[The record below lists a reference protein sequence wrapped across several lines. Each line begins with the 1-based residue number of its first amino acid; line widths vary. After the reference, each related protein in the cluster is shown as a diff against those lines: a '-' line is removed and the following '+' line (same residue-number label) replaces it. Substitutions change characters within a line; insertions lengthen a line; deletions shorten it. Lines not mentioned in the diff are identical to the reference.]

1 MARKTRTAPS
11 WSDVKAKLA
20 RYDRAGLL
28 NLLADL
34 HSLSRDNQAF
44 LHARLGLG
52 VDPLAPYKRTISRWV
67 CPDLRR
73 NQDISIAKAKKAIA
87 DYRRAIGLPEGVA
100 ELLVFY
106 CENAARL
113 PAECGF
119 EDEAYFAALVRMFEQ
134 ALVAVTALATSERQP
149 MFERLNAVR
158 SMTDVVGW
166 GVKDTMDELWA
177 DHVESAENS

>member
-1 MARKTRTAPS
+1 MASKTRIVPS

-20 RYDRAGLL
+20 QFDRAGLVG
-28 NLLADL
+28 LLGDL

-44 LHARLGLG
+44 LHARLRLG
-52 VDPLAPYKRTISRWV
+52 ADPLAPYKRTISRWV
-67 CPDLRR
+67 YPDLSR
-73 NQDISIAKAKKAIA
+73 NQDISVARAKKAIS
-87 DYRRAIGLPEGVA
+87 DYSKAIGLPEGVA

-106 CENAARL
+106 CETASRL
-113 PAECGF
+113 LAECGF

-149 MFERLNAVR
+149 MLERLNAVR
-158 SMTDVVGW
+158 SMTGVVGW

-177 DHVESAENS
+177 DHVESG